1 MHSNLLV
8 RVGMSNAKQSTVG
21 DAKYFES
28 IFLLLNELVSLN
40 LHSSTGPNAN
50 ANACGMD
57 SQTVNGCVF
66 LLN

>member
-1 MHSNLLV
+1 MHSNLWV

-40 LHSSTGPNAN
+40 LHSSTGAN

-57 SQTVNGCVF
+57 SRTVNGCVF